1 MQNSEMES
9 YEMLE
14 LLNSNYLPIKTKN
27 QEFEKT
33 FYNYLDGAKRLT
45 VASGYIS
52 EDSVADLIGLYKT
65 GLSTKLN
72 LIVGMHYFEG
82 FSYGQYDALH
92 KLADILED
100 KNLGNVYLASSVK
113 YHGKVYLFETQENK
127 RISILG
133 SSNLTKIASSERIY
147 DTDVIT
153 DDASF
158 NNNVADF
165 LKLLTEKNCEQIS
178 KIDDNRIKILPPNNL
193 FEDYLSVTKVSS
205 NYLAE
210 IQSKKTSV
218 SFLIP
223 LKTEERSNL
232 NCYFGKGR
240 KNFSNGSILPRS
252 WYEVELIV
260 SKSITSLPN
269 YPKENS
275 IFTVVTDDGY
285 KFACKTSGD
294 FSKNFRS
301 AADLKILGRWI
312 KGRMENKKALNIGE
326 KVTDRTFS
334 LYGRN
339 SVTLTKTIEHDIW
352 FLDFGVDK

>member
-127 RISILG
+127 IISILG

-223 LKTEERSNL
+223 LKTEEKSNL

-339 SVTLTKTIEHDIW
+339 SVTLTKTIEPDIW

>member
-223 LKTEERSNL
+223 LKTEEKSNL

-339 SVTLTKTIEHDIW
+339 SVTLTKTIEPDIW